1 MLQLFRRK
9 CATLWRYFFPDARD
23 RRYLAAIRD
32 SGLFDRAYYRSS
44 NAGGMHPL
52 FRIWPERHY
61 VQLGERNGVC
71 PGPGFS
77 PRAYLFHNPDLAGEP
92 QPLWHYITRGR
103 AEGRLVLAPP
113 DAGALAQLPPPA
125 PPLHPARPAPVAVAL
140 HLYYPEL
147 WPEFARR
154 LAAQRFAFDLY
165 VTLTRRPDLPEARAM
180 ALEAEI
186 RAAFPGARV
195 WHLPNHGRDIF
206 PFLWLLGAGVL
217 APYRAVCKLHSK
229 RSPHR
234 ADGDDWRRALVSG
247 VLGPPEETAARL
259 ARFLADPQAGL
270 WVAPGH
276 LYEGERWWGINR
288 PRAEALLARAGLA
301 LPPPPLRFPA
311 GSIYWARAE
320 VLEQLA
326 ALKLGAA
333 DFEAEQALV
342 EGTTAHVVERLMGPL
357 AQSAGRR
364 LLTTAAL
371 DADAA
376 QPA

>member
-1 MLQLFRRK
+1 MLQPFRRK
-9 CATLWRYFFPDARD
+9 VATVWRYLFPTAAD
-23 RRYLAAIRD
+23 RRYLAAIRR
-32 SGLFDRAYYRSS
+32 SGLFDRGYYRAC

-92 QPLWHYITRGR
+92 QPLWHYLRRGR

-113 DAGALAQLPPPA
+113 GDGRVPALPPP
-125 PPLHPARPAPVAVAL
+125 PPPAAEGPTAPVAVAL

-147 WPEFARR
+147 WPEIAAA
-154 LAAQRFAFDLY
+154 LAPQRFAFDLF
-165 VTLTRRPDLPEARAM
+165 VTLTRRPDLPAAQAA

-195 WHLPNHGRDIF
+195 WQLPNHGRDIY
-206 PFLWLLGAGVL
+206 PFLWLLEAGLL

-234 ADGDDWRRALVSG
+234 ADGAEWRRALLAG
-247 VLGPPEETAARL
+247 VLGPPEATAARL
-259 ARFLADPQAGL
+259 ARFLEDPRAGL
-270 WVAPGH
+270 WVASGH
-276 LYEGERWWGINR
+276 LHAGDHWWGINR

-301 LPPPPLRFPA
+301 LPPGPLRFPA

-320 VLEQLA
+320 VLAQLA
-326 ALKLGAA
+326 GLGLRAT
-333 DFEAEQALV
+333 DFEPEQALV
-342 EGTTAHVVERLMGPL
+342 DGTTAHVVERLMGAL
-357 AQSAGRR
+357 AAAAGREIV
-364 LLTTAAL
+364 TPAAL
-371 DADAA
+371 EPGAGR
-376 QPA
+376 